1 MFSRENEPYGD
12 LDRGVLQALGL
23 VVVNFSWLEDIL
35 ARATAWMIAEGE
47 RGDAAHLLAR
57 RSSFAA
63 LTEIFAGM
71 CRIRFGDTYD
81 YWLAEIGKEF
91 EAVRVARNELVHSLW
106 DGGERTGGFLIQSTR
121 MTRKG
126 AKRTEFQPVE
136 AEVLQ
141 LAVRIETIYFCVAD
155 FILEHIYPA
164 NRPELLEDRAG
175 EA

>member
-12 LDRGVLQALGL
+12 LDRGVLQSLGL

-57 RSSFAA
+57 RSSFSA

-71 CRIRFGDTYD
+71 CRIRFGNTYD
-81 YWLAEIGKEF
+81 DWLAGMGKDF
-91 EAVRVARNELVHSLW
+91 ETVRVARNELVHSLW
-106 DGGERTGGFLIQSTR
+106 DARESTGGFSIQSSR

-126 AKRTEFQPVE
+126 ARRTELRPTE
-136 AEVLQ
+136 KEVLE
-141 LAVRIETIYFCVAD
+141 LAVQIEEIYFRVAE
-155 FILEHIYPA
+155 FILEHIYPS
-164 NRPELLEDRAG
+164 NRPDVIDEPSR
-175 EA
+175 